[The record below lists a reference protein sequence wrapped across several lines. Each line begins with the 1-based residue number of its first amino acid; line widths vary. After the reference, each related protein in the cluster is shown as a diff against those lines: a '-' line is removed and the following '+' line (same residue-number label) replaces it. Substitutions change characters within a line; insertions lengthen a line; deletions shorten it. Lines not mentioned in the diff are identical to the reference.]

1 MYSIYSI
8 FKTFCNTCSE
18 TYDIIFI
25 LTYGGFSKMQD
36 TKLYSSKQIN
46 LMVNYS
52 LQRNVTLA
60 TVNRWLQDFEPE
72 TIFGKTKYYTEST
85 VEKVLASHDIIGYM
99 ENNEPTI
106 TVPQLLSEAE
116 KWSHLESDS
125 KAMDNEINA
134 QNKSEESYRNKLD
147 EIQSNIE
154 MRALIFGI
162 AEKLD
167 VRIDRKKLEYDV
179 TSFVNDYI
187 DKLDPKDYIIK

>member
-1 MYSIYSI
+1 MHSIYSI

-85 VEKVLASHDIIGYM
+85 VEKVLASHDVIGYM

-106 TVPQLLSEAE
+106 TVPQLLAESE

-125 KAMDNEINA
+125 KAMDNEIDA

>member
-1 MYSIYSI
+1 MHSIYSI

-85 VEKVLASHDIIGYM
+85 VEKVLASHDVIGYM

-106 TVPQLLSEAE
+106 TVPQLLAESE

>member
-1 MYSIYSI
+1 
-8 FKTFCNTCSE
+8 
-18 TYDIIFI
+18 
-25 LTYGGFSKMQD
+25 MQD

-85 VEKVLASHDIIGYM
+85 VEKVLASHDVIGYM

-106 TVPQLLSEAE
+106 TVPQLLAESE

-125 KAMDNEINA
+125 EAMDNEINA

>member
-1 MYSIYSI
+1 
-8 FKTFCNTCSE
+8 
-18 TYDIIFI
+18 
-25 LTYGGFSKMQD
+25 MQD
-36 TKLYSSKQIN
+36 TKLYNSKQIH

-52 LQRNVTLA
+52 QPKNVTLA
-60 TVNRWLQDFEPE
+60 TINRWLHDFEPE
-72 TIFGKTKYYTEST
+72 KVFGKTKYYTEST
-85 VEKVLASHDIIGYM
+85 VEKVLASHTI
-99 ENNEPTI
+99 NNKSTTPI
-106 TVPQLLSEAE
+106 PQLLEESE

-125 KAMDNEINA
+125 KAMGNEINA
-134 QNKSEESYRNKLD
+134 QNKFEESYRNRVD

>member
-8 FKTFCNTCSE
+8 FKPFCNTCSE
-18 TYDIIFI
+18 THDIIFI

-85 VEKVLASHDIIGYM
+85 VEKVLASHDVIGYM

-106 TVPQLLSEAE
+106 TVPQLLAESE

-125 KAMDNEINA
+125 EAMDNEINA

>member
-1 MYSIYSI
+1 MHSIYSI

-85 VEKVLASHDIIGYM
+85 VEKVLASHDVIGYM

-106 TVPQLLSEAE
+106 TVPQLLAESE

-125 KAMDNEINA
+125 KAMDNEIDA
-134 QNKSEESYRNKLD
+134 QNQSEESYRNKLD

>member
-1 MYSIYSI
+1 MHSIYSI

-18 TYDIIFI
+18 AYDIIFI

-85 VEKVLASHDIIGYM
+85 VEKVLASHDVIGYM

-106 TVPQLLSEAE
+106 TVPQLLAESE

-125 KAMDNEINA
+125 KAMDNEIDA